1 MRLNG
6 ISHHS
11 VTVDCSSKFHVVRN
25 AVVKVL
31 TGVQVIDS
39 KCINEEVIECLND
52 CLGGNH

>member
-11 VTVDCSSKFHVVRN
+11 VIVDCSSKFHVVRN